1 MQLTADRITANEKS
15 EALARMAMGIV
26 HDFRNI
32 LTVVQNCS
40 EVIAHSD
47 QSTLIQENCD
57 LIQEVTRRGTQ
68 FIREL
73 ADFGKSTP
81 TQPTVLNINN
91 EIQAFMPILQ
101 TEIRGRSGGTHHFFG
116 WVVDLCFWFCFNI
129 GCWLFDL

>member
-1 MQLTADRITANEKS
+1 MKTRSAEVHELRALMQLTADRITANEKS

-73 ADFGKSTP
+73 ADFG
-81 TQPTVLNINN
+81 
-91 EIQAFMPILQ
+91 
-101 TEIRGRSGGTHHFFG
+101 
-116 WVVDLCFWFCFNI
+116 
-129 GCWLFDL
+129 